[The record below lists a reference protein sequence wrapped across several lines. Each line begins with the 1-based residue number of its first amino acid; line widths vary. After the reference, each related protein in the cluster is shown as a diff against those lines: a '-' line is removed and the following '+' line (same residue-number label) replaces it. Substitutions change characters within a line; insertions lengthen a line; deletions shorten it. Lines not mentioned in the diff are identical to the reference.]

1 MQVLDLFNSFPLTA
15 EAAAAMGLIDGVKSK
30 IDATHYI
37 THHTCGQAAAAQQT
51 SPSLPHQDDVAGR
64 QTSEQPTASHPVSP
78 AGDQMLAAAQRFQKG
93 TAYVTTVAYD
103 SSSTEACTYMPFT
116 AYMALLEAEKICK
129 AKDKGNKPGIALI
142 RISGEGQL
150 SCFTGSL
157 HGSLIICTC
166 AVCFL
171 AGYSHAQQL
180 QSLLTGL
187 AAMLTSLKMLQ
198 SSNSS
203 ALCYT
208 G

>member
-1 MQVLDLFNSFPLTA
+1 MDHNSSHTPSPSFQSRLTPLHSKVAGGYSHLHHRISHLMQVLDLFNSFPLTA

-142 RISGEGQL
+142 RISGEAL
-150 SCFTGSL
+150 
-157 HGSLIICTC
+157 
-166 AVCFL
+166 AVSDCHV
-171 AGYSHAQQL
+171 S
-180 QSLLTGL
+180 
-187 AAMLTSLKMLQ
+187 
-198 SSNSS
+198 
-203 ALCYT
+203 
-208 G
+208 